1 MIRQRFIVLITAL
14 LSLTALHAQERGK
27 ASYYSNSLHGRR
39 MSSGVKYHRDSM
51 FCAHKRYELGQLLQ
65 VTNVSNGK
73 SVIVKVADRG
83 PHARGRIIDLSYAAA
98 KAIGIISAG
107 VAMVEVR
114 PVKSN
119 ITVPYKDDSK
129 QELPELDFELSSDLT
144 PSDYEPAWK
153 RSTEE
158 NPIVPDISK
167 TKEKAEHV
175 AVPADI
181 RSTSSKKAS
190 TRH

>member
-1 MIRQRFIVLITAL
+1 MIRQRFIVLITAI

-114 PVKSN
+114 PVKNN

-129 QELPELDFELSSDLT
+129 QELPELDFEISSDLT

-153 RSTEE
+153 RSTED

-167 TKEKAEHV
+167 TKEKAAHV

>member
-1 MIRQRFIVLITAL
+1 MIRQRFIVLITAI

-39 MSSGVKYHRDSM
+39 MSSGVMYHRDSM

-114 PVKSN
+114 PVKNN

-129 QELPELDFELSSDLT
+129 QELPELDFEISSDLT

-153 RSTEE
+153 RSTED

>member
-129 QELPELDFELSSDLT
+129 QELPELDFELSSDLS

-153 RSTEE
+153 RSTED

>member
-114 PVKSN
+114 PVKNN

-129 QELPELDFELSSDLT
+129 QELPELDFEISSDLT

-153 RSTEE
+153 RSTED

>member
-1 MIRQRFIVLITAL
+1 
-14 LSLTALHAQERGK
+14 
-27 ASYYSNSLHGRR
+27 
-39 MSSGVKYHRDSM
+39 MSSGVMYHRDSM

-114 PVKSN
+114 PVKNN
-119 ITVPYKDDSK
+119 ITVPYKDD
-129 QELPELDFELSSDLT
+129 LPELDFEISSDLT

-153 RSTEE
+153 RSTED